1 MFFNYLLSKQ
11 EASAKAKAIVENGDK
26 NYESSPTRDLQ
37 R

>member
-11 EASAKAKAIVENGDK
+11 EASAKAKVEKGDK